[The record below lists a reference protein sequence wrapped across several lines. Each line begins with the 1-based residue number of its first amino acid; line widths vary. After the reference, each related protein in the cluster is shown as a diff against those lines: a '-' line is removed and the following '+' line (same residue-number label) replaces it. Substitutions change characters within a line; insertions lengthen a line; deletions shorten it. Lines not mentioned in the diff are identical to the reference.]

1 MVDTACAMGEDDR
14 QEAVV
19 AADIRRGRATLG
31 KA

>member
-1 MVDTACAMGEDDR
+1 MDEDDR

>member
-1 MVDTACAMGEDDR
+1 MDEDDR

-19 AADIRRGRATLG
+19 AADLRRGRATLG